1 MDIILFTAL
10 IAWINI
16 VLALTIS
23 ILGIYALL
31 LLIKALKRSGEP
43 ILSKE
48 EKYNRENSNK

>member
-1 MDIILFTAL
+1 MLFTAL

-31 LLIKALKRSGEP
+31 LLIKALKRSGES

>member
-1 MDIILFTAL
+1 MLFTAL

-16 VLALTIS
+16 VLTLTIS